1 MSYQHELNI
10 LSNKTTANDE
20 TNKLIK
26 TALGDDH
33 SLVPEFTDN
42 DAITIKRPN
51 NEYILAVRGT
61 RPTNI
66 SDLISDNFLN
76 EARFA
81 ESFAGGHFRIKS
93 WGKQKIKYAL
103 QQKRVSPVNIK
114 KALLTIDEDA
124 YEKALLNL
132 ATKKWNS
139 LKGER
144 GMSRMA
150 KTQSFLNQRGFE
162 SNLISPILQALN
174 KK

>member
-1 MSYQHELNI
+1 MQKIRIGKEQAIQRIRHFCAYQERAQQEVRDKLYGFGMSPAEVEEI
-10 LSNKTTANDE
+10 
-20 TNKLIK
+20 
-26 TALGDDH
+26 
-33 SLVPEFTDN
+33 
-42 DAITIKRPN
+42 
-51 NEYILAVRGT
+51 
-61 RPTNI
+61 I

-81 ESFAGGHFRIKS
+81 ESFA

-114 KALLTIDEDA
+114 KALLSIDENA
-124 YEKALLNL
+124 YEKTLLNL